1 MSKLEVAKAKIDHNK
16 ANGSGIEGEI
26 SRSYEI
32 FKAIMESGEKG
43 FCDIK
48 LSEYREMYYERLNK
62 PVEK

>member
-32 FKAIMESGEKG
+32 FKNIMESGKTG
-43 FCDIK
+43 FCNIEF
-48 LSEYREMYYERLNK
+48 SEYRKMYYESLNK